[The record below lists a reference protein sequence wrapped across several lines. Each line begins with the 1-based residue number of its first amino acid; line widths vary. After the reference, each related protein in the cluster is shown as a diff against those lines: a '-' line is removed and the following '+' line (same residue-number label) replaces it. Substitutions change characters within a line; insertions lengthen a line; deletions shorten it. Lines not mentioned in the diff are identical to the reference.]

1 MNSNSKKTISALISL
16 VAIVFGSILFF
27 ILEYRNRVFAVPI
40 IVTGIFGFLS
50 LFIRRLPL
58 KILLALILLA
68 AGIVTIILM

>member
-1 MNSNSKKTISALISL
+1 MNYNSKKTINALISL
-16 VAIVFGSILFF
+16 IAIIFGFIFLF

-58 KILLALILLA
+58 KMLLALILIA